1 MTTNTQW
8 MNYLTAEQAFNSFSR
23 EEYITGFN
31 EVMEAINEACLTQH
45 QCVVNIPTVPLH
57 GDFTIAYW
65 ITKKLSKLGY
75 DVVMCHDSENGSSE
89 LTVKWG

>member
-1 MTTNTQW
+1 MGDI
-8 MNYLTAEQAFNSFSR
+8 TAEQAFNSFANKD
-23 EEYITGFN
+23 YITGYD
-31 EVMEAINEACLTQH
+31 EVMSAIAQACLAQH
-45 QCVVNIPTVPLH
+45 HCIVNIPTGHLH